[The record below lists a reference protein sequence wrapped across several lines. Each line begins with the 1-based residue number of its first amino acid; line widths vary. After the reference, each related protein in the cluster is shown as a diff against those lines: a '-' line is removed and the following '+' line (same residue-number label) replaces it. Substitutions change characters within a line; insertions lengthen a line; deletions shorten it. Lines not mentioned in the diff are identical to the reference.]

1 MTHKRFFCIVIVI
14 EWMKHEHDEKIF
26 RAVLGSGQE
35 FGI

>member
-1 MTHKRFFCIVIVI
+1 
-14 EWMKHEHDEKIF
+14 MKHEHDEKIF